1 MIHFGPPLHKNSLK
15 QASISMGTLI
25 IILQLEIKNLKRKR
39 KKDMFMFVP
48 LF

>member
-25 IILQLEIKNLKRKR
+25 IILQLEIKNLKRK
-39 KKDMFMFVP
+39 KDMFMFVP